1 MREVVGK
8 SAAVR
13 HRRVVATQ
21 EWRERQKRGAA
32 VYPVE
37 VDGTTFDLMVR
48 LGLLAAADA
57 TSRRVVASALEKLLQ
72 RALAAL
78 RRELRCR

>member
-1 MREVVGK
+1 MPR
-8 SAAVR
+8 SAVFR
-13 HRRVVATQ
+13 HRRVVASR

-57 TSRRVVASALEKLLQ
+57 TSRRIVASALEKLLQ

-78 RRELRCR
+78 KRELHSR